1 MVLLAPGAAPGL
13 VRSEFFCPSI
23 SPSLDSWQCFLVGF
37 VAVGSKTP
45 RRASTSE
52 HQFRSRHFPLM
63 GAGKVAAGV
72 VSLLFRLVV
81 GPA

>member
-23 SPSLDSWQCFLVGF
+23 SQRFLVGF

-45 RRASTSE
+45 VGPPQASTNFDLDIF
-52 HQFRSRHFPLM
+52 H
-63 GAGKVAAGV
+63 
-72 VSLLFRLVV
+72 
-81 GPA
+81 